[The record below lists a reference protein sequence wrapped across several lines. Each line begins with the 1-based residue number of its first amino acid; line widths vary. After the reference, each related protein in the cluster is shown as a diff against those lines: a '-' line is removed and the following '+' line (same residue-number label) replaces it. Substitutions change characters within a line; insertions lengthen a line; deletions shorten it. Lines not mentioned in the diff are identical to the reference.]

1 LDKIG
6 GRNSG
11 GIGLGK
17 ILAGVAGIAAAGAA
31 WMYFREK
38 SVETPD
44 HETLENEGS
53 FEIRRYPALI
63 VAETRQHGSR
73 DRALGNGF
81 GLLADYIFA
90 ESREGDEIAMTA
102 PVFAVPAAKDWLIRF
117 IMPRT
122 LKREDLPKPGRGVAI
137 AEIPSR
143 TVAVLRFGGRA
154 DDRLL
159 KTKEE
164 ELLSRLA
171 ERGTVAAGPIEH
183 AFYDSPIMPGPL
195 RSNEVMVE
203 IAGVPKATE

>member
-1 LDKIG
+1 MDKTG
-6 GRNSG
+6 GRKPG

-44 HETLENEGS
+44 HETLESDGA
-53 FEIRRYPALI
+53 FEIRRYPSLV

-90 ESREGDEIAMTA
+90 ESREGEEIAMTA
-102 PVFAVPAAKDWLIRF
+102 PVFAVPVAKDWLIRF
-117 IMPRT
+117 VMPRM
-122 LKREDLPKPGRGVAI
+122 LKREDLPKPGRGIVI
-137 AEIPSR
+137 SDIPSR
-143 TVAVLRFGGRA
+143 RVAVLRFGGRA

-171 ERGTVAAGPIEH
+171 ERGIAAAGPIEH

-195 RSNEVMVE
+195 RSNEVMAE
-203 IAGVPKATE
+203 IVDAPKTAG